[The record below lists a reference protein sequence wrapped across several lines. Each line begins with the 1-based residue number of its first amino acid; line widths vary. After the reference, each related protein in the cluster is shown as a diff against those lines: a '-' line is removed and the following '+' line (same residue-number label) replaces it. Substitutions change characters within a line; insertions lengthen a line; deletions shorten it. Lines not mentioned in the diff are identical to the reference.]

1 MHLNRLSG
9 FLFAGLLCVLTACGA
24 QGKPATAAV
33 HFYPD
38 TNPALLSEWG
48 VLSASKGAL
57 RLSKGVV
64 PYDLNTPLFTDYA
77 HKLRTIPT
85 SPSERSSA
93 RRSTIPALPAI
104 RRAIARAS

>member
-64 PYDLNTPLFTDYA
+64 PYDLNTPLFTA
-77 HKLRTIPT
+77 WPLWTLWKHACW
-85 SPSERSSA
+85 SGA
-93 RRSTIPALPAI
+93 RRHGRPSPMSGTT
-104 RRAIARAS
+104 RRLTPG